1 MKTTL
6 AIAMLLSG
14 CATLPPVTGTI
25 STKDG
30 QISIQPDGRVVI
42 VVEPHSAK

>member
-6 AIAMLLSG
+6 LLAIVLPA
-14 CATLPPVTGTI
+14 CTTLPPITGTI

-30 QISIQPDGRVVI
+30 EFSIQPDGRVVI
-42 VVEPHSAK
+42 VVEPRSSK